1 MAGRRVEGWKAAAAA
16 AAGLAVAGLSALIPA
31 AAAKPKPGA
40 PQPRLRSFTLV
51 YRCVDQSGREVANLN
66 LTVDG
71 GYVFPEQHPYTMST
85 GSSML
90 FRFDGR
96 PPVLSIEVPSSDSA
110 GAFTF
115 SHWVVKGGFVDD
127 PRSSR
132 ALLTAMES
140 RVELTAVYRYAGGK
154 APCVDLHF
162 KLLLDG
168 SPCVDPEAY
177 IGFGGYEYGH
187 CSEVTVHLPPSPEG
201 AWYGVYAHPP
211 RGARFKE
218 WSGVNVEFEDPSS
231 NPTRVR
237 FTGWGNYPSCAEAEI
252 AAHLTKEEA
261 PPQPPPPPQPRVV
274 KITVYTRMVG
284 GSKAPKECFVEIAG
298 VRLRDGE
305 SNEWVVPE
313 LPYTFTGMWA
323 GYPSWVEFD
332 HWEVSGGEVKDKY
345 SDETDL
351 TVREKDVVVVA
362 YYRWASEQA

>member
-1 MAGRRVEGWKAAAAA
+1 MAERRGEEWKGAAAV
-16 AAGLAVAGLSALIPA
+16 AAGLTVAGVAALIPA
-31 AAAKPKPGA
+31 VVAKPKPR
-40 PQPRLRSFTLV
+40 PPPRSFTLV
-51 YRCVDQSGREVANLN
+51 YRCVDRSGREVANLN

-90 FRFDGR
+90 FKFDGK
-96 PPVLSIEVPSSDSA
+96 PPVLAVEVPSSDAA

-115 SHWVVKGGFVDD
+115 DHWEVKGGRVED

-132 ALLTAMES
+132 TVLTALES
-140 RVELTAVYRYAGGK
+140 RVELTAVYRYTGGA

-168 SPCVDPEAY
+168 NPCTDPEAY
-177 IGFGGYEYGH
+177 IRFGGYEYGH
-187 CSEVTVHLPPSPEG
+187 CSRVTVHLPADKPGER
-201 AWYGVYAHPP
+201 WYEVYAHPP
-211 RGARFKE
+211 RGAKFKK
-218 WSGVNVEFEDPSS
+218 WSGSSVEFEDPSS
-231 NPTRVR
+231 TPTRVR
-237 FTGWGNYPSCAEAEI
+237 FTGWGNYPSCAEAEV
-252 AAHLTKEEA
+252 AAHFTKEEV
-261 PPQPPPPPQPRVV
+261 PPPPPPQPRVV
-274 KITVYTRMVG
+274 KVTVYTRMVD
-284 GSKAPKECFVEIAG
+284 GSKAPRECFVTIAG

-313 LPYTFTGMWA
+313 LPYTFTGIWA

-351 TVREKDVVVVA
+351 TVKEKDVVVVA